1 MLKSLRKQAISFSI
15 VISILFSGYHSGHS
29 TQTLSYDQNGSKHP
43 GWRDARRTP
52 RHQTLSDYQHWI
64 KHLASRNYTV
74 VQGNVFLMVNAEC
87 PTFVAIFDS
96 CFGNNPAAP
105 YIILQ
110 PPIEYSYVDPY
121 YAVPLETPGP
131 EGLTNIIYRLG
142 SHDALVTLIS
152 YPPKAAYFGYQSYVF
167 TREISAYAGITPP
180 RPPTVSP
187 DPSRYEIF
195 GSIGNAVNN
204 VIVQNQYGSAPWGG
218 TVVMYITTPNQNLAN
233 ALMANARSHGINPN
247 SIFVEPV
254 GSNVITGNDAS
265 ADDMLTLM
273 RYAVPESTS
282 AASDWQNALSSNVLV
297 YKVTNTDLAV
307 SRFGANQ
314 YTAHVSNTD
323 ETGLT
328 TALQQLAA
336 LLQTYL
342 ADTQTP
348 IDTAASHQTEATTE
362 DDANGIPTSGLV
374 GASCIAYGVNCE
386 GDNQDTSTYATLINY
401 VLLLGPEETA
411 FIAGVNHS
419 VESVNNNHYISVD
432 IYNASNSSGVASAS
446 QTNPTA
452 TGFDSGFLT
461 GSAQQVLTALGITI
475 PPEDTELTENISKL
489 YVTFIARNCNNSTI
503 AAASAYCI
511 DLMGRSLIPLDDPI
525 SIIERSYV
533 VPGMTTGGYPPEM
546 VYPYIIAATHSFIA
560 K

>member
-1 MLKSLRKQAISFSI
+1 MLKSLRKQALYFFI

-29 TQTLSYDQNGSKHP
+29 AQTLSYYQN
-43 GWRDARRTP
+43 
-52 RHQTLSDYQHWI
+52 WI
-64 KHLASRNYTV
+64 KNLSSHNYTV
-74 VQGNVFLMVNAEC
+74 VQGNVFLMVNTEC
-87 PTFVAIFDS
+87 PIFVAIFDS
-96 CFGNNPAAP
+96 CFAQNPASP
-105 YIILQ
+105 YIIPQ
-110 PPIEYSYVDPY
+110 PPIEDSYVDPY
-121 YAVPLETPGP
+121 YAVQLETPGP
-131 EGLTNIIYRLG
+131 DGLTDMFYRLG
-142 SHDALVTLIS
+142 NNDALVTIIS
-152 YPPKAAYFGYQSYVF
+152 YPPKAAYLGYQSYVF

-195 GSIGNAVNN
+195 GSIGNDVNS
-204 VIVQNQYGSAPWGG
+204 VIVQNQIGSAPWGG
-218 TVVMYITTPNQNLAN
+218 TVVMYITTPNQNLAH
-233 ALMANARSHGINPN
+233 ALIANARRHGINPN

-254 GSNVITGNDAS
+254 GSNVLTGNDAS
-265 ADDMLTLM
+265 ADDLATLI

-282 AASDWQNALSSNVLV
+282 AAAEWQNALSSNVVV

-307 SRFGANQ
+307 SRFGANH

-336 LLQTYL
+336 VLQTYL

-348 IDTAASHQTEATTE
+348 SDTAASHQTEATSQ
-362 DDANGIPTSGLV
+362 DDANGIPIAGLV
-374 GASCIAYGVNCE
+374 GSACIAYGVNCL
-386 GDNQDTSTYATLINY
+386 GDNQDTSAYATLLNY

-419 VESVNNNHYISVD
+419 VASVNNNHYVSVA
-432 IYNASNSSGVASAS
+432 INNASNASGVGGAS

-489 YVTFIARNCNNSTI
+489 YVTFIARNCQNATI
-503 AAASAYCI
+503 AAANAYCI
-511 DLMGRSLIPLDDPI
+511 DLMGRSLIPLEDPI
-525 SIIERSYV
+525 SIVERSYV
-533 VPGMTTGGYPPEM
+533 VPGRTTGGYPPEM
-546 VYPYIIAATHSFIA
+546 VYPYIIAATHAFIA
-560 K
+560 Q

>member
-1 MLKSLRKQAISFSI
+1 MNRIRTTQGKIVLAVAALVFTGVLGAGVASAQNAHFS
-15 VISILFSGYHSGHS
+15 
-29 TQTLSYDQNGSKHP
+29 T
-43 GWRDARRTP
+43 
-52 RHQTLSDYQHWI
+52 QTLSDYQNWI
-64 KHLASRNYTV
+64 KNLASQNYTV
-74 VQGNVFLMVNAEC
+74 VQGNVFLMVNTEC

-105 YIILQ
+105 YIIPQ
-110 PPIEYSYVDPY
+110 PPIEQSYVDPY
-121 YAVPLETPGP
+121 YAVQLETPGP
-131 EGLTNIIYRLG
+131 DGLTNIIYRLG
-142 SHDALVTLIS
+142 NNDALVTIIA

-167 TREISAYAGITPP
+167 TREISDYAGITPP
-180 RPPTVSP
+180 RTPTVSP

-195 GSIGNAVNN
+195 GSIGNDVNS
-204 VIVQNQYGSAPWGG
+204 VLVQNQYGSAPWGG

-233 ALMANARSHGINPN
+233 ALIANASSNGINPN
-247 SIFVEPV
+247 SMFVEPV
-254 GSNVITGNDAS
+254 GSNVLTGNDAS
-265 ADDMLTLM
+265 ADDLVTLM

-282 AASDWQNALSSNVLV
+282 AASEWQNALSSNVLV
-297 YKVTNTDLAV
+297 YKVTNTDIAV

-314 YTAHVSNTD
+314 YTARVTNTD

-348 IDTAASHQTEATTE
+348 SDTAASHQTEATVE
-362 DDANGIPTSGLV
+362 DDANGIPTSGAV
-374 GASCIAYGVNCE
+374 GSACIAYGVNCE
-386 GDNQDTSTYATLINY
+386 GDNQDTSAYATLLNY

-419 VESVNNNHYISVD
+419 VESVNNNHSISVD

-452 TGFDSGFLT
+452 VGFDSGFLT

-475 PPEDTELTENISKL
+475 PPEDTELTENLSKL
-489 YVTFIARNCNNSTI
+489 YVTFIARNCHNATI
-503 AAASAYCI
+503 AAANAYCI
-511 DLMGRSLIPLDDPI
+511 DLMGSSLIPVEDPI

-533 VPGMTTGGYPPEM
+533 VPGTTTGGNPAKM
-546 VYPYIIAATHSFIA
+546 VYPYIIAATHTFIA

>member
-1 MLKSLRKQAISFSI
+1 MNRIRTTQGKIVLAVAALVLTGVLGAGVASAQNAHFS
-15 VISILFSGYHSGHS
+15 
-29 TQTLSYDQNGSKHP
+29 T
-43 GWRDARRTP
+43 
-52 RHQTLSDYQHWI
+52 QTLSDYQQWI
-64 KHLASRNYTV
+64 KTLSSHNYTV
-74 VQGNVFLMVNAEC
+74 VQGNVFLMVNSEC

-96 CFGNNPAAP
+96 CFGQNPAAP
-105 YIILQ
+105 YIIPQ
-110 PPIEYSYVDPY
+110 PPIEHSYVDPY

-131 EGLTNIIYRLG
+131 EGLTDIIYRLG
-142 SHDALVTLIS
+142 NNDALVTIIS

-167 TREISAYAGITPP
+167 TREISDYAGITPP

-233 ALMANARSHGINPN
+233 ALMANARRHGINPN

-265 ADDMLTLM
+265 ADDLMTLM
-273 RYAVPESTS
+273 RYAVPEST
-282 AASDWQNALSSNVLV
+282 AAAAEWQNALSRNVLV
-297 YKVTNTDLAV
+297 YKVSNTEIAV

-348 IDTAASHQTEATTE
+348 IDTAASQQTEATTV
-362 DDANGIPTSGLV
+362 DDANGIPTSGAV
-374 GASCIAYGVNCE
+374 GSACIADGVDCA
-386 GDNQDTSTYATLINY
+386 GDSQDTSTYATLLNS

-419 VESVNNNHYISVD
+419 VASVNNNHYVSVAID
-432 IYNASNSSGVASAS
+432 NASNASGVASAS

-452 TGFDSGFLT
+452 VGFDSGFLT

-475 PPEDTELTENISKL
+475 PPEDTELTETLSKL
-489 YVTFIARNCNNSTI
+489 YVTFIARNCNNATI
-503 AAASAYCI
+503 AAANAYCI
-511 DLMGRSLIPLDDPI
+511 DLMGSSLIPLEDPI
-525 SIIERSYV
+525 SITERSYV
-533 VPGMTTGGYPPEM
+533 VPGTTAGGYPPEM
-546 VYPYIIAATHSFIA
+546 VYPYIIAATHTFIA

>member
-1 MLKSLRKQAISFSI
+1 MNRIRTTEGKIVLAVAALVFTGVLGAGVASAQNAHFS
-15 VISILFSGYHSGHS
+15 
-29 TQTLSYDQNGSKHP
+29 T
-43 GWRDARRTP
+43 
-52 RHQTLSDYQHWI
+52 QTLSDYQKWI
-64 KHLASRNYTV
+64 KHLSSQNYTV
-74 VQGNVFLMVNAEC
+74 VQGNVFLMVNTEC
-87 PTFVAIFDS
+87 PIFVAIFDS

-105 YIILQ
+105 YIIPQ
-110 PPIEYSYVDPY
+110 PPIEQSYVDPY

-131 EGLTNIIYRLG
+131 DGLTDIAYRLG
-142 SHDALVTLIS
+142 NNDALVTIIS

-195 GSIGNAVNN
+195 GSIGDDVNS
-204 VIVQNQYGSAPWGG
+204 VIVQNQSGSAPWGG

-233 ALMANARSHGINPN
+233 ALMANARRHGINPN

-254 GSNVITGNDAS
+254 GSNVITGNDAR
-265 ADDMLTLM
+265 ADDLVTLM
-273 RYAVPESTS
+273 RYAVPESTA

-297 YKVTNTDLAV
+297 YKVTKTDLAV
-307 SRFGANQ
+307 LRFGANQ

-348 IDTAASHQTEATTE
+348 SDTAASHQTEATTQ

-374 GASCIAYGVNCE
+374 GAFCIAYGVNCL
-386 GDNQDTSTYATLINY
+386 GDNQDTSTYATLLNY

-411 FIAGVNHS
+411 FITGVNHS
-419 VESVNNNHYISVD
+419 VASVNNNYYNSVA
-432 IYNASNSSGVASAS
+432 INNASNVSGVASAS

-461 GSAQQVLTALGITI
+461 GSAQQVLTDLGITI

-489 YVTFIARNCNNSTI
+489 YVTFIARNCNNATI
-503 AAASAYCI
+503 AAANASCI
-511 DLMGRSLIPLDDPI
+511 DLMGRSLIPLDAPI
-525 SIIERSYV
+525 SIIERAYV
-533 VPGMTTGGYPPEM
+533 VPGRTAGGSPPEM
-546 VYPYIIAATHSFIA
+546 VYPYIIAATHTFIA

>member
-1 MLKSLRKQAISFSI
+1 MNRIRTTQGRI
-15 VISILFSGYHSGHS
+15 VLAVAALVFTAVLGAGVASAQNAHFS
-29 TQTLSYDQNGSKHP
+29 TQTLRYFQK
-43 GWRDARRTP
+43 WIEK
-52 RHQTLSDYQHWI
+52 LS
-64 KHLASRNYTV
+64 SRNYTV
-74 VQGNVFLMVNAEC
+74 VQGNVFLMVNSEC
-87 PTFVAIFDS
+87 PKFVAIFDS

-105 YIILQ
+105 YIIPQ
-110 PPIEYSYVDPY
+110 PSIERSYVDPY
-121 YAVPLETPGP
+121 YAVQLNTPGP
-131 EGLTNIIYRLG
+131 DGLTNIIYRLG
-142 SHDALVTLIS
+142 DNDALVTIIS
-152 YPPKAAYFGYQSYVF
+152 YPPKAAYLGYQSYVF
-167 TREISAYAGITPP
+167 TREISNYAGITPP

-187 DPSRYEIF
+187 DPNRYEIF
-195 GSIGNAVNN
+195 GSIGNDVNS
-204 VIVQNQYGSAPWGG
+204 VIVENQYGSAPWGG
-218 TVVMYITTPNQNLAN
+218 AVVLYITTPNQNLAK
-233 ALMANARSHGINPN
+233 ALMANARRHGINPK

-254 GSNVITGNDAS
+254 GSNVLTGNDAS
-265 ADDMLTLM
+265 ADDLVTLM

-282 AASDWQNALSSNVLV
+282 AAAEWQNALSRNILV
-297 YKVTNTDLAV
+297 YKVTNTDIAV

-314 YTAHVSNTD
+314 YTARVTNTD

-348 IDTAASHQTEATTE
+348 TDTAASHQTEATVE

-374 GASCIAYGVNCE
+374 GSACIADGVNCE
-386 GDNQDTSTYATLINY
+386 GDNQDTSTYATLIND

-419 VESVNNNHYISVD
+419 VESVNNNHYVSVD
-432 IYNASNSSGVASAS
+432 IYNASNSSGVAGAS
-446 QTNPTA
+446 QTNPIA
-452 TGFDSGFLT
+452 VGFDSGFLT

-475 PPEDTELTENISKL
+475 PSEDTELTENISKL

-503 AAASAYCI
+503 AAAHAYCI
-511 DLMGRSLIPLDDPI
+511 DLMGSSLIPLEDPI

-533 VPGMTTGGYPPEM
+533 VPGTTTGGNPAKM
-546 VYPYIIAATHSFIA
+546 VYPYIIAATHTFIA

>member
-1 MLKSLRKQAISFSI
+1 MNRIRTTQGAIVLAVAALVFIGVLGAGVAS
-15 VISILFSGYHSGHS
+15 VQNAHLS
-29 TQTLSYDQNGSKHP
+29 TH
-43 GWRDARRTP
+43 
-52 RHQTLSDYQHWI
+52 TLSDYQHWI
-64 KHLASRNYTV
+64 KNLSSQHYTV
-74 VQGNVFLMVNAEC
+74 VQGNVFLMVNTEC
-87 PTFVAIFDS
+87 PTFVAIFES
-96 CFGNNPAAP
+96 CFGQNPASP
-105 YIILQ
+105 YIIPQ
-110 PPIEYSYVDPY
+110 PPIEQSYVDPY

-131 EGLTNIIYRLG
+131 DGLTDIIYRLG
-142 SHDALVTLIS
+142 DNDALVTIIS

-167 TREISAYAGITPP
+167 TREISDYAGITPP
-180 RPPTVSP
+180 RTPTVSP
-187 DPSRYEIF
+187 DPSRYDLF
-195 GSIGNAVNN
+195 CSIGNAINI
-204 VIVQNQYGSAPWGG
+204 VIVQNQYDSAPWGG

-233 ALMANARSHGINPN
+233 ALIANARRHGINPN

-265 ADDMLTLM
+265 ADDMITLM

-297 YKVTNTDLAV
+297 YKITNPDIAV
-307 SRFGANQ
+307 SRFGVNQ

-323 ETGLT
+323 ETRLT
-328 TALQQLAA
+328 MALQQLAA

-348 IDTAASHQTEATTE
+348 IDTAASHQTEATTA
-362 DDANGIPTSGLV
+362 DDSDGIPTSGLV
-374 GASCIAYGVNCE
+374 GSSCIAYGVDCE

-419 VESVNNNHYISVD
+419 VESVNNNHYLSVD
-432 IYNASNSSGVASAS
+432 IYNASNSSGVAGAS

-452 TGFDSGFLT
+452 AGFDSGFLT
-461 GSAQQVLTALGITI
+461 GSAQHVLTALGITI
-475 PPEDTELTENISKL
+475 PPEDTALTDNIAKL
-489 YVTFIARNCNNSTI
+489 YVTFMARNCNNATI
-503 AAASAYCI
+503 AAAKAYCI

-525 SIIERSYV
+525 SIVERSYV
-533 VPGMTTGGYPPEM
+533 VPSRTTGGYPPNM
-546 VYPYIIAATHSFIA
+546 VYPYIIAATHTFIA